1 MKCENILIWAYKEG
15 SPPSCVNLEFLLPFF
30 LSPQPTRHFKGSH
43 SARDKVS
50 LMDTLVLQSPEM
62 GTLSALLLL
71 LFHFVGTT
79 LWKNLYFGLKNLSYS
94 LQQFC
99 TEVQYCP
106 LMTRSESA
114 TLPNSLAS
122 IENYSKMEY
131 LNKK

>member
-1 MKCENILIWAYKEG
+1 MWKYSYLGLQGRFSSKLCKFGISLTL
-15 SPPSCVNLEFLLPFF
+15 PS
-30 LSPQPTRHFKGSH
+30 HFKGSH

-99 TEVQYCP
+99 TEVQYFP

>member
-1 MKCENILIWAYKEG
+1 
-15 SPPSCVNLEFLLPFF
+15 
-30 LSPQPTRHFKGSH
+30 
-43 SARDKVS
+43 
-50 LMDTLVLQSPEM
+50 MDTLVLQSPEM

-99 TEVQYCP
+99 TEVQYFP